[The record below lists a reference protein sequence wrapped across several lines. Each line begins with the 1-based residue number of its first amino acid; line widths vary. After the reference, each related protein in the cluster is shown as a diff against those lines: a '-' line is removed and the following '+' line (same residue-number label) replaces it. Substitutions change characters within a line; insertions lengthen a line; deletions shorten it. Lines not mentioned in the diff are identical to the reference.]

1 MQGAGGLDVAGM
13 KPSGCGGF
21 IGFRVLGFWG
31 RVPGLGVRGHSS
43 TGQLLEFQG
52 FVWEGDCIV
61 SGVRG

>member
-43 TGQLLEFQG
+43 TGSSLNFRGLCG
-52 FVWEGDCIV
+52 RGIV
-61 SGVRG
+61 